1 MNAPTVLRHYT
12 TAAVE
17 RLRDTVADRLD
28 WYYDPR
34 EHGADPILT
43 ATEAVRDS
51 RLEIRNVAREIE
63 LILPDDVS
71 IVKAKSGNPTGVAD
85 AASAL
90 AVYDAFRNL
99 TPQQAADER
108 LWTYLCHVEYPK
120 YVSRRWL
127 SSRPVENDDAARK
140 VRNHFFARGNRP
152 LIRDNGLSRLWWLG
166 SIANEVEPDAPHE
179 FLTRLLHRQDVRSA
193 LIERPSVS
201 MNRQVLCA
209 INTVMRE
216 YWQRDRSLFE
226 RRQFRAWMIGLN
238 RRGGV
243 VLLDALPEEPLAEL
257 LEEEA
262 RRAVSAVD
270 TRDARQPAPG

>member
-1 MNAPTVLRHYT
+1 MKLKYYT
-12 TAAVE
+12 TTMVE
-17 RLRDTVADRLD
+17 RLRETVAERLD

-34 EHGADPILT
+34 GVAEDPALT
-43 ATEAVRDS
+43 AGDVVRES
-51 RLEIRNVAREIE
+51 RLEARSIAGE
-63 LILPDDVS
+63 LALPGDVPT
-71 IVKAKSGNPTGVAD
+71 KEGGNPTGAAD

-90 AVYDAFRNL
+90 AVYEALKEL

-108 LWTYLCHVEYPK
+108 LWTYLCHVEYPL
-120 YVSRRWL
+120 YVARRWL
-127 SSRPVENDDAARK
+127 APRPENGEKAARK

-166 SIANEVEPDAPHE
+166 SIAHEVEADAPQE
-179 FLTRLLHRQDVRSA
+179 FLERLLHRQDVRSA

-201 MNRQVLCA
+201 MNRQVLFS
-209 INTVMRE
+209 INVVMRE

-226 RRQFRAWMIGLN
+226 RERFRAWMIGLN

-243 VLLDALPEEPLAEL
+243 VLLDALPKEPLARL

-262 RRAVSAVD
+262 ERALSGVEAPD
-270 TRDARQPAPG
+270 GRQPAPV